1 MFTPSLRMNFCG
13 SPRAATGAR
22 GEPMTSA
29 PPMEWVT
36 EEVSDALGG
45 IGFDTHHIRRP
56 ERGGECWHTTTAA
69 SRPDPAIFSTARPH
83 YIQHDMGSDSTYSA
97 AQKSAKNAD
106 CSAAMGRVCT
116 SGRCVRRRSTRGRL
130 RQARGICTACG
141 VGHVGAKRARRLW
154 VRDRTDLRLWF
165 GTQPSFLLVAAPYF
179 SQSRPV
185 SHITRYAIT

>member
-106 CSAAMGRVCT
+106 CSYGP
-116 SGRCVRRRSTRGRL
+116 
-130 RQARGICTACG
+130 G
-141 VGHVGAKRARRLW
+141 VHVGTVRAPSQHPRAPAASPRHLYSLW
-154 VRDRTDLRLWF
+154 SGSCGCKTRSAT
-165 GTQPSFLLVAAPYF
+165 LV
-179 SQSRPV
+179 
-185 SHITRYAIT
+185 